1 VIDLRRCREILGS
14 DCSLTDEQLELLRDQ
29 LAGLADIAL
38 EVARGL
44 NGATSVFDTVFS
56 LVTEAQYQEI
66 AERASIMEFEGGGLH
81 RAQAEKAAL
90 NDFAR
95 IQTKGEPI
103 N

>member
-1 VIDLRRCREILGS
+1 MVDLRRCREILGP

-38 EVARGL
+38 EAGRGSK
-44 NGATSVFDTVFS
+44 GATNAFETVLS
-56 LVTEAQYQEI
+56 LAPEPQRQEI
-66 AERASIMEFEGGGLH
+66 DERASIMEFDGGLL
-81 RAQAEKAAL
+81 RALAEEAAL

-95 IQTKGEPI
+95 KQTKDEPI